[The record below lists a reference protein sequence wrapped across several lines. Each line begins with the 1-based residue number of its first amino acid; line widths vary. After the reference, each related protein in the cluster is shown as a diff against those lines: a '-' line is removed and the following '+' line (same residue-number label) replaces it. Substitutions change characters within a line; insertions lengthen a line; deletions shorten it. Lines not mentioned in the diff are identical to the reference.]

1 MRPMNVAVIADIH
14 GNLQALRAVLRDID
28 RRSVDRLIV
37 NGDLVNR
44 GPDSAAVMQELL
56 ERQDVTFIL
65 GNHDDLLRL
74 WQERAESLPPEWF
87 GDPFWEATAW
97 NAEALDRA
105 GLLYVPQGWAFSQV
119 LRAGGEL
126 PEVLVTHGTVD
137 NYREGLSDRMSEE
150 RLRAVAGGHRVLV
163 GSHIHRPVIHRSGD
177 TLVLNTGGVGVSA
190 DGDPRAA
197 YLLLTAGAQG
207 WAPQIVRVD
216 YDREGSLRRFAE
228 SGYLRTGLSAEIF
241 RQELL
246 TSRSLYTPYW
256 AWTEAEALPRTEA
269 TWAQFLSAG
278 APSPWKPRAQAT
290 PPGESSEGA

>member
-1 MRPMNVAVIADIH
+1 MKVAVMADIH
-14 GNLQALRAVLRDID
+14 GNLQALRATLSDMEKRG
-28 RRSVDRLIV
+28 VDRIIV

-74 WQERAESLPPEWF
+74 WQERSENLPPEWF
-87 GDPFWEATAW
+87 ADPFWEATAW

-105 GLLYVPQGWAFSQV
+105 GLLYVPQGWAFSDV
-119 LRAGGEL
+119 LHVDGL
-126 PEVLVTHGTVD
+126 PDVLVAHGTAD
-137 NYREGLSDRMSEE
+137 NYREGLSDRMGPE
-150 RLRAVAGGHRVLV
+150 RLREVAAGHRVVV

-197 YLLLTAGAQG
+197 YLLLTAGPGG
-207 WAPQIVRVD
+207 WQPEIVRVE
-216 YDREGSLRRFAE
+216 YDHSGSLRRFAD

-256 AWTEAEALPRTEA
+256 AWTEAEALPRTPA
-269 TWAQFLSAG
+269 TWQQFLAG
-278 APSPWKPRAQAT
+278 DPHWSWPR
-290 PPGESSEGA
+290 PGGDAGVKRS